1 MFHLENM
8 NTTKQLRVTLDVS
21 SRKHEYKKQNNS
33 EFHLENIRVTL
44 DVSSRKHEYNETTQS
59 NIGCFI

>member
-21 SRKHEYKKQNNS
+21 SRKHEY
-33 EFHLENIRVTL
+33 
-44 DVSSRKHEYNETTQS
+44 NETTQS
-59 NIGCFI
+59 NIGCFMKHPMLL

>member
-21 SRKHEYKKQNNS
+21 SRKHEYNETTQS
-33 EFHLENIRVTL
+33 NIGNETSRVT
-44 DVSSRKHEYNETTQS
+44 KHEYNETTQS